1 MVHWSWGPG
10 SGWYGDRGQRGPSGG
25 QGRGV
30 WGLDKTWDVH
40 LHNHTEHPV
49 WTPVRNWGVVTT
61 ISFSP
66 PKILNIRI
74 FRFKDKNLSLK
85 NYIKFG
91 HYHSGFNIKLLVRMH
106 KIIMLSTNIDIDI
119 NFVSI
124 FRKIRYDD
132 QGKFILTQMKFGLI
146 FSIIH
151 LNFFGSNL
159 VAKVKFLRFLS
170 YHFTYLY
177 F

>member
-1 MVHWSWGPG
+1 MEHEDISVADMETDVSEDQVEVKVEEFKGWTKPG
-10 SGWYGDRGQRGPSGG
+10 MSISTITQNILSGLQYEI
-25 QGRGV
+25 GRG
-30 WGLDKTWDVH
+30 
-40 LHNHTEHPV
+40 
-49 WTPVRNWGVVTT
+49 VTT
-61 ISFSP
+61 ISLSP

-74 FRFKDKNLSLK
+74 FRFQDKNLSLK

-91 HYHSGFNIKLLVRMH
+91 HYHSGFNIKLLVRIH

-132 QGKFILTQMKFGLI
+132 QRKFTLTQMKFGLI
-146 FSIIH
+146 FAFIH
-151 LNFFGSNL
+151 LNFFCSNL
-159 VAKVKFLRFLS
+159 VTKVKFLRFLS